1 MKKQVN
7 LAAEGIVWL
16 LGWMPTSF
24 TKNIEVLTEK
34 INDQFFVN
42 SDDDDDEVEMTD
54 TLARVKPAS
63 RTVRFGDAN
72 TR

>member
-7 LAAEGIVWL
+7 LAAEGIIWL

-24 TKNIEVLTEK
+24 RNNIEVLTEK

-42 SDDDDDEVEMTD
+42 SDDDDDEIEMTD
-54 TLARVKPAS
+54 TLARVKPAG